1 MDYQGRGAQ
10 DGHVD
15 QVQVQCR
22 FMSTE
27 LETMTIMDGERRT
40 AALTVT
46 LLLSSVI
53 IIQSLL

>member
-27 LETMTIMDGERRT
+27 LETMTIRDGEPRT
-40 AALTVT
+40 ATSTKFKFSVALCP
-46 LLLSSVI
+46 
-53 IIQSLL
+53 QS